1 MNALGLHLILELREC
16 NALLLD
22 DLTFLRDNLINAA
35 HSMGATIV
43 GQTFHKFSPQGVTG
57 VVAIAESHLCI
68 HTWPE
73 YRYAALD
80 IFSCGEQFDCRG
92 TAQLL
97 VSKLEA
103 KDYSITELQ
112 RGFLS
117 ELAGTTD

>member
-1 MNALGLHLILELREC
+1 MNALGLQLILELREC

-22 DLTFLRDNLINAA
+22 DLNFLRDNLIAA
-35 HSMGATIV
+35 ALSMGATIV

-73 YRYAALD
+73 YCYAALD
-80 IFSCGEQFDCRG
+80 IFSCSEEFDCHG

-103 KDYSITELQ
+103 KDYSITELK

-117 ELAGTTD
+117 QLAGTTD